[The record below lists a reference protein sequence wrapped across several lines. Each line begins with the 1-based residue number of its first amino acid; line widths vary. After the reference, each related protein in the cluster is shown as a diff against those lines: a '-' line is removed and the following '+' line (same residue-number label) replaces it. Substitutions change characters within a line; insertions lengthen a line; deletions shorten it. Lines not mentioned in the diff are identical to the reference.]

1 MNENNQA
8 VNEAQKAVDNAQP
21 VQDNNVEELWP
32 IPKTLP
38 DITASGDA
46 KDFPFDALPPSLMQ
60 AAEEVARFSKVP
72 LMAPAVSGL
81 GVLATALG
89 KKAFVVERDGH
100 ELFATFFFVL
110 VAGTGERK
118 SPVFKYMVKPLDD
131 WERAQIKSH
140 AKEVRMIH
148 SNNEM
153 LEIGIK
159 KIKAQAAKDD
169 VDLDELNEKVEQAKQ
184 KIRPIPPT
192 PSLYTADITEE
203 KLFQKM
209 HERGET
215 YAVMSA
221 ESRRIMESLMG
232 SGRGGMGTGDNLY
245 LSGFSGD
252 RVSRDRVGSGDG
264 GEELVMYEPSLNL
277 TTMIQPDKFL
287 ALSVHKELKES
298 GLIARL
304 WPVWLPSLVGSRF
317 ETLNEDGLNWSVL
330 NPFYDYVTSFIDAVQ
345 PLNDEGDLTRHKAV
359 FSAEAQQARLELYN
373 RVEGAMGD
381 GKGLDDVRDIA
392 SKAVSQTCKLALIL
406 QLANDPDLLSDDSSE
421 IDITTWQKAERL
433 GAFFM
438 NEAIRSQR
446 GAEDGEHLR
455 HAKRVLDWLR
465 VKKYTEITARE
476 IVRSAPRPRPT
487 KSEMIDVLEVLT
499 EPPYQWLKATSKTA
513 KGSDVYSV
521 HPSLFETTS
530 K

>member
-1 MNENNQA
+1 MSDDIK
-8 VNEAQKAVDNAQP
+8 KAVSKAKPIQAD
-21 VQDNNVEELWP
+21 NVEELWP
-32 IPKTLP
+32 TPKPLP

-46 KDFPFDALPPSLMQ
+46 DGFPFEALPPALMQ
-60 AAEEVARFSKVP
+60 AAEEIARFSKVP

-89 KKAFVVERDGH
+89 KKAFIVERDGH

-118 SPVFKYMVKPLDD
+118 SPVFKYMVKPLND
-131 WERAQIKSH
+131 WELAQDKNH
-140 AKEVRMIH
+140 AKEVRMIQN
-148 SNNEM
+148 NNEM

-159 KIKAQAAKDD
+159 KIKAQSAKDD
-169 VDLDELNEKVEQAKQ
+169 ANLEELNESIEQAEQ
-184 KIRPIPPT
+184 KKRSIPPI
-192 PSLYTADITEE
+192 PSLYTLDITEE

-209 HERGET
+209 YERGET

-221 ESRRIMESLMG
+221 ESRRVMESLMG

-252 RVSRDRVGSGDG
+252 KVSRDRVGSGDG

-287 ALSVHKELKES
+287 SLAGNKELKAS

-317 ETLNEDGLNWSVL
+317 EELNEEGLKWDVL
-330 NPFYDYVTSFIDAVQ
+330 APFYDHVTSFIDAVQ
-345 PLNDEGDLTRHKAV
+345 PLNEQGDLTRHKAV
-359 FSAEAQQARLELYN
+359 FSGEAQEARLDLYN

-392 SKAVSQTCKLALIL
+392 SKAVSQTCKLALVL
-406 QLANDPDLLSDDSSE
+406 HLATDPDLLADATSE
-421 IDITTWQKAERL
+421 IDITTWTKAEAL
-433 GAFFM
+433 GGFFM
-438 NEAIRSQR
+438 DEAIRSQR

-455 HAKRVLDWLR
+455 HAKRLLDWLR
-465 VKKYTEITARE
+465 IKGYTEIGARE
-476 IVRSAPRPRPT
+476 IQRSAPRPKLSR
-487 KSEMIDVLEVLT
+487 SELVDVIGVLT
-499 EPPYQWLKATSKTA
+499 EPPYQWLKESGKTA
-513 KGSDVYSV
+513 KGNAVYSV
-521 HPSLFETTS
+521 HPSLFEIEG